1 MSGVFGPNAS
11 AAFAR
16 ASERA
21 RAVLKP
27 GDRVTLGSSCG
38 SGVTTVTFANWG
50 YVGHPVPDH
59 AYFAG
64 RTIDD
69 LHPWNITKVNG
80 QPVNFRDDRG
90 ETEVGGD
97 RCQFHAERVQRRR
110 RAMRVVP
117 ATIGQQ
123 DGGK

>member
-1 MSGVFGPNAS
+1 VSGVFGANAS

-27 GDRVTLGSSCG
+27 GDRVTLSSSCG

-50 YVGHPVPDH
+50 HVGHPVPGH

-64 RTIDD
+64 RTVDD

-80 QPVNFRDDRG
+80 QPVSFRDDRG
-90 ETEVGGD
+90 QREVSSNQA
-97 RCQFHAERVQRRR
+97 QFRAERVQRRR
-110 RAMRVVP
+110 RAMRIIP
-117 ATIGQQ
+117 TTIGQQ